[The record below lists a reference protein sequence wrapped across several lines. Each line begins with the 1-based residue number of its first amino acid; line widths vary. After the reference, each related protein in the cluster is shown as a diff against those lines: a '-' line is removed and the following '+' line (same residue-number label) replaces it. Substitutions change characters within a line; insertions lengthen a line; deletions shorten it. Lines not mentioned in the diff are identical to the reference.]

1 MKYYVE
7 TINMVEEVKEH
18 MDFENGRFS
27 IPDHSSLS
35 IKRFQYVL
43 MVINGKRRS
52 WGEVDMEIGDQWC
65 KFLLCLSMMVT
76 VIGG

>member
-7 TINMVEEVKEH
+7 TINMVEEVQEH

-52 WGEVDMEIGDQWC
+52 
-65 KFLLCLSMMVT
+65 
-76 VIGG
+76 